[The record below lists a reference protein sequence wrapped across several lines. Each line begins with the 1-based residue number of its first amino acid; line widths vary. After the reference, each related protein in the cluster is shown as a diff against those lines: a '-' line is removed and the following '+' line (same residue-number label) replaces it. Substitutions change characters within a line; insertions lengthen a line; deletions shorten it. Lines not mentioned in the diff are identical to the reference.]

1 MSEALQENPQEKV
14 WTPLQEA
21 YIGKLMATYQ
31 ANLYWL
37 RSRFPV
43 VFESLMQKQFDA
55 PFEVGPDGEL
65 TLYYGRFKGGPREYT
80 DLARELYRLFDDPDS
95 RPSIK
100 VAMEH
105 VFMPGMAAPHE
116 TNGLFDRPIE
126 PAFRHA
132 LIDRFFELAPET
144 KDRLPQPDFGHR
156 RLPIALVF
164 GSGYGWHLD
173 RLADD
178 YDLRHLILVDTDP
191 ARLNTSLYFVD
202 YIALEQK
209 LMARGFY
216 FTLVYKEDTQK
227 LAEHLT
233 ALLFHLWPPYFIQ
246 GTGLYF
252 NDYDSEVA
260 KTLWHQ
266 LRDNMWRLY
275 RGWGFLDDEV
285 LGLSHAMRNAL
296 AGHPLATRTAA
307 VPDDAV
313 AFVVGAGP
321 SLDKLLPLIR
331 KYKERAVVIS
341 CGSGI
346 TALFRAGIKPDLHIE
361 IERTAETYVMF
372 ESPAL
377 KEFVRDVPLVGLA
390 ILDPRVFT
398 LTDKPLMFLKQVDLG
413 AAFLEGHDQYPRF
426 RSNPTCTN
434 GGVDF
439 ALRMGFQEVYLFG
452 VDLGFRDESK
462 HHAEV
467 TLYFDGEEKSDQL
480 AAMLKQSETN
490 HKYSKPIEANFGGE
504 VQTIELYQHA
514 KDAMEMSL
522 QEFPRARV
530 YNLNDGALIKGAQPR
545 HAEDVDLAPAAHGKA
560 EVLETV
566 FGAFTHDYQDDWGKR
581 MGWLE
586 EQARAVGEDVA
597 RILDREFKTKMDI
610 ADGLFDFHQY
620 LFDDRHKATQIF
632 PLLRGSTLH
641 LGRFIFDC
649 MSLMPDDAKAVE
661 YAATAFD
668 RLRAFPFAAADR
680 LALLREEAEAATKT
694 NNPASSGE

>member
-1 MSEALQENPQEKV
+1 MNETLLENPQEKT

-21 YIGKLMATYQ
+21 YVGKLMATYQ

-37 RSRFPV
+37 RSRFPA
-43 VFESLMQKQFDA
+43 VFQSVMEQSFDA
-55 PFEVGPDGEL
+55 PFEVGPEGEL
-65 TLYYGRFKGGPREYT
+65 TLYYGRYKGGPREYT
-80 DLARELYRLFDDPDS
+80 DLARELYRLFDDPRS
-95 RPSIK
+95 RPSIQ

-105 VFMPGMAAPHE
+105 IFMPGIAAAHE
-116 TNGLFDRPIE
+116 NNGLFDRPIE
-126 PAFRHA
+126 PPFRHA
-132 LIDRFFELAPET
+132 LIDRFFELAPDT
-144 KDRLPQPDFGHR
+144 PDRLQQPDFGHR

-178 YDLRHLILVDTDP
+178 YELRHLILVDTDL

-202 YIALEQK
+202 YVALEQK

-246 GTGLYF
+246 GAGLYF
-252 NDYDSEVA
+252 NDYDSEIA

-266 LRDNMWRLY
+266 LRDNLWRLY
-275 RGWGFLDDEV
+275 RGWGFTDDEL
-285 LGLSHAMRNAL
+285 LGLTHAMRNGL
-296 AGHPLATRTAA
+296 AGHPLATRTATL
-307 VPDDAV
+307 PKDAV

-331 KYKERAVVIS
+331 EHKDRAVVIS

-346 TALFRAGIKPDLHIE
+346 TALFHAGIKPDLHIE

-398 LTDKPLMFLKQVDLG
+398 LTTRPLMFLKQVDLG
-413 AAFLEGHDQYPRF
+413 ACFLEGQDSYPRF

-439 ALRMGFQEVYLFG
+439 ALRMGFGQVYLFG
-452 VDLGFRDESK
+452 VDLGFRDNTK
-462 HHAEV
+462 HHAAAS
-467 TLYFDGEEKSDQL
+467 LYFDADEKSAQL
-480 AAMLKQSETN
+480 SAMLEQSERN
-490 HKYSKPIEANFGGE
+490 HRDSKPIEANFGGM

-514 KDAMEMSL
+514 KDAMEASIK
-522 QEFPRARV
+522 EFPEARV
-530 YNLNDGALIKGAQPR
+530 FNLNDGALIHGAVPCRAEDAQLPEAVPGKGA
-545 HAEDVDLAPAAHGKA
+545 
-560 EVLETV
+560 VLEAV
-566 FGAFTHDYQDDWGKR
+566 FAAFTHDHQGNWGER

-586 EQARAVGEDVA
+586 EQARAIGEDVT
-597 RILDREFKTKMDI
+597 RILEREYKTKMDV
-610 ADGLFDFHQY
+610 ADALFDFHQY
-620 LFDDRHKATQIF
+620 LFDDRHKVTQIF

-641 LGRFIFDC
+641 MGRFILDC

-661 YAATAFD
+661 YAKGAFAQ
-668 RLRAFPFAAADR
+668 LRAFPIAAAER
-680 LALLREEAEAATKT
+680 LAELRREAERAQQSQSH
-694 NNPASSGE
+694 PE